1 MFKAGELIVYEGE
14 GVCKVEGV
22 GLIDHSWAEDIS
34 YYTLSPL
41 YRNGKVYTPVNT
53 NLLMRPILSRSEVE
67 SIVVMLP
74 SIKPK
79 NCEGLDPRT
88 LESYYREEIN
98 SYDCRALVRVLGSI
112 WKKSR
117 ACKEQGKR
125 LGAIDTRYKR
135 RAEDM
140 LYGEFAAALGLSRE
154 DVREFIEEKAVECGI
169 C

>member
-1 MFKAGELIVYEGE
+1 MFKEGELVVYEGE
-14 GVCKVEGV
+14 GVCKVEDV
-22 GLIDHSWAEDIS
+22 GPIDHSWAGDIS
-34 YYTLSPL
+34 YYTLAPL
-41 YRNGKVYTPVNT
+41 YRNGRVYTPVNT
-53 NLLMRPILSRSEVE
+53 SSLMRPIISRSEVE

-79 NCEGLDPRT
+79 NCDGLDSRT

-98 SYDCRALVRVLGSI
+98 SYDCKALMRVLRSI
-112 WKKSR
+112 WKRNR

-154 DVREFIEEKAVECGI
+154 KVREYIEEKAEEYGFC
-169 C
+169 